1 MKDKN
6 GLETG
11 YREDVSPYLQ
21 RPLRSFAQACRDIA
35 ARQQMMRRARIAND
49 NLTLYRVLPGTLL
62 RRGDSAGL

>member
-1 MKDKN
+1 MKDRK

-35 ARQQMMRRARIAND
+35 ARQHLLRRARLAND
-49 NLTLYRVLPGTLL
+49 NLAIHRVLPGATL
-62 RRGDSAGL
+62 RRGDGAGL

>member
-6 GLETG
+6 GLEIG

-35 ARQQMMRRARIAND
+35 ARRQMLRCARIAND
-49 NLTLYRVLPGTLL
+49 NLAVYRVLPGALL
-62 RRGDSAGL
+62 RRGDA

>member
-11 YREDVSPYLQ
+11 YRDDVSPYLQ

-35 ARQQMMRRARIAND
+35 ARRQMLRCARIAND
-49 NLTLYRVLPGTLL
+49 NLAVYRIGSDSAL
-62 RRGDSAGL
+62 RRSDA